1 MIPNHGEMARA
12 LGYGGLLPFFLLAA
26 GHTIG
31 FNEEIT
37 ESLAKLYSLGILL
50 FLCGSWW
57 GIALL
62 QARWPELVI
71 SNVLFLSLLAAFY
84 FFPAEGWFVC
94 AAIGFFVLYQ
104 LEGRLMAFQRQP
116 LYYRQLRREL
126 SLVAGVCM
134 VPFAVF

>member
-1 MIPNHGEMARA
+1 MNPNHGEMAKA
-12 LGYGGLLPFFLLAA
+12 LGYGGLAPFFLLAA

-31 FNEEIT
+31 FNEAVT
-37 ESLAKLYSLGILL
+37 ESLARLYSLGILL

-62 QARWPELVI
+62 RARWQELVI

-84 FFPAEGWFVC
+84 FLPFQGWFIC
-94 AAIGFFVLYQ
+94 AALGFLALYQ
-104 LEGRLMAFQRQP
+104 LEGRLKAFQRQP
-116 LYYRQLRREL
+116 AYYRRLRREL

>member
-1 MIPNHGEMARA
+1 MAKA

-26 GHTIG
+26 GHTIA
-31 FNEEIT
+31 FDEALT

-62 QARWPELVI
+62 RARWQELVI
-71 SNVLFLSLLAAFY
+71 SNVLFLLLLAAFY
-84 FFPAEGWFVC
+84 FLPSRGWFVC
-94 AAIGFFVLYQ
+94 AALGFLVLYQ
-104 LEGRLMAFQRQP
+104 LEGRLKAFNQQP
-116 LYYRQLRREL
+116 TYYRQLRREL